1 MLWALSGGFVVAF
14 AEGGL
19 YYIWSQR
26 ASSRKGLSGPL
37 RVSPTTKVL
46 PPLVSLEIPPR
57 PADSSDEQVKD
68 TDGLPDGL
76 RRRTVPAEHCD
87 SASSSL

>member
-1 MLWALSGGFVVAF
+1 MLWALSAGSVVAF

-26 ASSRKGLSGPL
+26 ASSKKGLSRPL
-37 RVSPTTKVL
+37 HVGQAKIL

-57 PADSSDEQVKD
+57 PAASSDEQVKD
-68 TDGLPDGL
+68 MDELPDGL
-76 RRRTVPAEHCD
+76 RRRTVPVEHRD
-87 SASSSL
+87 SASSP